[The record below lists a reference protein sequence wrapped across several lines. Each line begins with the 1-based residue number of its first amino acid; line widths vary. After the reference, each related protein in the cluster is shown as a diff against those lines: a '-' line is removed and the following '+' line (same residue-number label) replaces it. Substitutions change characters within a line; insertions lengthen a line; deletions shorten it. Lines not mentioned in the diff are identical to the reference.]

1 MALKDPYFS
10 SSFDRI
16 RSMKTVDLTDMFN
29 QSVVG
34 LGNSLLGPM
43 GETEPEP
50 TMQPD
55 PMVDPYAPESLGEAG
70 IQERALADEQES
82 LFRRRNDESFLLR
95 QQGNLDPY
103 AELAAMPTPTSTAAD
118 SQSTTS
124 VVANDLTSF
133 VKEFEGFNPKAFSD
147 YKQTSIGYGT
157 RAKPGETIISRREAE
172 RRLAD
177 ELANSRRRVES
188 HAQRHGYQF
197 SQKQMDA
204 LTSFDYNTGR
214 LEQLTAKGTRQP
226 EEIGQ
231 KILLYNKAGGKV
243 LPGLVR
249 RRKAESSLFQSP

>member
-10 SSFDRI
+10 NSFDRI

-43 GETEPEP
+43 GEEEPEP
-50 TMQPD
+50 AMQPD
-55 PMVDPYAPESLGEAG
+55 VMVDPFAPENLNEAD

-103 AELAAMPTPTSTAAD
+103 SELAGAD
-118 SQSTTS
+118 SQATTS
-124 VVANDLTSF
+124 VVAKDLTSF
-133 VKEFEGFNPKAFSD
+133 VKEFEGYNPRAFSD

-157 RAKPGETIISRREAE
+157 RAKPGETVISRQEAE

>member
-43 GETEPEP
+43 GEEEPEP
-50 TMQPD
+50 AMQPD
-55 PMVDPYAPESLGEAG
+55 VMVDPFAPENLNEAD
-70 IQERALADEQES
+70 IQERALAGEQES

-95 QQGNLDPY
+95 QQGNVDPY
-103 AELAAMPTPTSTAAD
+103 AELAGAD

-124 VVANDLTSF
+124 VVAKDLTSF
-133 VKEFEGFNPKAFSD
+133 VKEFEGYKPRAFSD

-157 RAKPGETIISRREAE
+157 RAKPGETVISRQEAE

>member
-10 SSFDRI
+10 NSFDRI

-43 GETEPEP
+43 GEEEPEP

-55 PMVDPYAPESLGEAG
+55 SMVDPYAPENLNETD

-95 QQGNLDPY
+95 QQGNVDPY
-103 AELAAMPTPTSTAAD
+103 AKLAGAD
-118 SQSTTS
+118 SQSTTP
-124 VVANDLTSF
+124 VVAKDLTSF
-133 VKEFEGFNPKAFSD
+133 VKEFEGYNPKAFSD

-157 RAKPGETIISRREAE
+157 RAKPGETVISRQEAE

>member
-10 SSFDRI
+10 NSFDRI

-43 GETEPEP
+43 GEEEPEP

-55 PMVDPYAPESLGEAG
+55 VMVDPFAPENLNETD

-103 AELAAMPTPTSTAAD
+103 AELAGAD

-124 VVANDLTSF
+124 VVAKDLTSF
-133 VKEFEGFNPKAFSD
+133 VKEFEGYNPKAFSD

-157 RAKPGETIISRREAE
+157 RAKPGETVISRQEAE

-197 SQKQMDA
+197 SQKQVDA

-231 KILLYNKAGGKV
+231 KILLYNKAGGNV

>member
-43 GETEPEP
+43 GEEEPEP
-50 TMQPD
+50 AMQPD
-55 PMVDPYAPESLGEAG
+55 VMVDPFAPENLNEAD
-70 IQERALADEQES
+70 IQERALAGEQES

-95 QQGNLDPY
+95 QQGNVDPY
-103 AELAAMPTPTSTAAD
+103 AELAGAD

-124 VVANDLTSF
+124 VVAKDLTSF
-133 VKEFEGFNPKAFSD
+133 VKEFEGYNPKAFSD

-157 RAKPGETIISRREAE
+157 RAKPGETVISRQEAE

>member
-10 SSFDRI
+10 NSFDRI

-43 GETEPEP
+43 GEEEPEP
-50 TMQPD
+50 AMQPD
-55 PMVDPYAPESLGEAG
+55 VMVDPFAPENLNEAD

-95 QQGNLDPY
+95 QQGNVDPY
-103 AELAAMPTPTSTAAD
+103 AELAGAD
-118 SQSTTS
+118 SQSTTPA
-124 VVANDLTSF
+124 VTKDLTSF
-133 VKEFEGFNPKAFSD
+133 VKEFEGYKPRAFSD

-157 RAKPGETIISRREAE
+157 RAKPGETVISRQEAE